1 MRQKRK
7 GMKKNKIQIEED
19 RKKQREDHI
28 HKNMWKSMK
37 FEPEFKVNNLPDRYV
52 LSAAIPNMNED
63 DIKISLGKD
72 TITIS
77 GYREPT
83 QIELQQ
89 MRRQLAAER
98 RRDIHGKYFPPNE
111 DESKHLL
118 RLGAGRFG
126 QFSETYQ
133 IDTDTVDVNSIQA
146 SYQRGVLQVVIP
158 KYRRNQYLRQ
168 PQSSNYGSRS
178 PRNFFQDNDFF
189 W

>member
-1 MRQKRK
+1 
-7 GMKKNKIQIEED
+7 
-19 RKKQREDHI
+19 
-28 HKNMWKSMK
+28 MK
-37 FEPEFKVNNLPDRYV
+37 FEPEFKVNNLPDKYV

-63 DIKISLGKD
+63 DIKITLGKD

-83 QIELQQ
+83 QVELQQ

-98 RRDIHGKYFPPNE
+98 RRDINGKYFPPNE

-133 IDTDTVDVNSIQA
+133 MDSDTVDVNSIQA
-146 SYQRGVLQVVIP
+146 SYQRGVLQVVLP

-168 PQSSNYGSRS
+168 PQSPQYGVPRS